1 MVKIFFRSVECN
13 DSSDYGNEFIRWK
26 KKKITSCCVIFF
38 IAKVS
43 QSVIMIKAKGWKIY
57 VACSLG

>member
-13 DSSDYGNEFIRWK
+13 DLSDYGNEFIRWK

-38 IAKVS
+38 AAKVS
-43 QSVIMIKAKGWKIY
+43 QNVIMIKTKG
-57 VACSLG
+57 